1 MSFILMLAQEYVFV
15 LENFYLLH
23 KLKKIKTTLP
33 YPSYL
38 FIRHIYRYTVYS
50 FVSNCVG
57 AKPNGMCGPFDR
69 MLIKI
74 KLLLTKPA
82 AAQTLPDAT
91 PPEGKIH
98 PFNKITVS
106 FEPIWQ
112 F

>member
-1 MSFILMLAQEYVFV
+1 MILDFV
-15 LENFYLLH
+15 LTNH
-23 KLKKIKTTLP
+23 N
-33 YPSYL
+33 
-38 FIRHIYRYTVYS
+38 RYTVYL

-74 KLLLTKPA
+74 KLPLTKPA

-91 PPEGKIH
+91 PPEGKIQL
-98 PFNKITVS
+98 FNKIAET
-106 FEPIWQ
+106 FEPIRQ